1 MNISVND
8 IIGIIDQV
16 GFDANKRKKVL
27 RELYID
33 RFGEDFNVPIK
44 WYRKR
49 KNADIK
55 DALTLE
61 GIKRGFS
68 VRAEKT
74 MGALPEYCG
83 SEDQEECNRFDL
95 SWENMGDKNYKER
108 TSKKN
113 FVLLVEIEMEADLV
127 EIGRDFKKLVKNKND
142 CTKVMICQSKTVGEI
157 ENIKA
162 DIEKAVTSSASKQSV
177 YLLSIW
183 SWEHGGKFLH
193 FQYKP

>member
-1 MNISVND
+1 MVS
-8 IIGIIDQV
+8 
-16 GFDANKRKKVL
+16 AVL

-49 KNADIK
+49 KNSDIK

-74 MGALPEYCG
+74 MGALPEYCDKK
-83 SEDQEECNRFDL
+83 DQKECNRFDL
-95 SWENMGDKNYKER
+95 SWEK
-108 TSKKN
+108 TSIKS
-113 FVLLVEIEMEADLV
+113 FVLVVEIEMEADLV

-177 YLLSIW
+177 
-183 SWEHGGKFLH
+183 
-193 FQYKP
+193 

>member
-49 KNADIK
+49 KNSDIK

-74 MGALPEYCG
+74 
-83 SEDQEECNRFDL
+83 
-95 SWENMGDKNYKER
+95 
-108 TSKKN
+108 
-113 FVLLVEIEMEADLV
+113 
-127 EIGRDFKKLVKNKND
+127 
-142 CTKVMICQSKTVGEI
+142 
-157 ENIKA
+157 
-162 DIEKAVTSSASKQSV
+162 
-177 YLLSIW
+177 
-183 SWEHGGKFLH
+183 
-193 FQYKP
+193 